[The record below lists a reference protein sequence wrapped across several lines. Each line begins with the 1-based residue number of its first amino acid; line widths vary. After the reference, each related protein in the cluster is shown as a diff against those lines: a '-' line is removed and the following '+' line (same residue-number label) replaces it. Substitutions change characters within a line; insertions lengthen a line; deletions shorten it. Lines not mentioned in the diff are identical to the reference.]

1 VVERSHIGSSI
12 SGRLTIG
19 YRMATDVSAISASG
33 CEAVWEGLLIS
44 DLMMLT
50 QEEGRR
56 GI

>member
-1 VVERSHIGSSI
+1 MVERSHIGSSI